1 VLVPGSMHWRMPLVC
16 RDLDHYRLLIS
27 AEISII
33 TAC

>member
-1 VLVPGSMHWRMPLVC
+1 MPLVC